1 MLVKS
6 FAKIVPS
13 FVNVPSFVKFLRF
26 PSAPILPEF
35 VKVPLLIT
43 SAIIEPFA
51 LFVNVPPTVNES

>member
-13 FVNVPSFVKFLRF
+13 FVNVPLFVKSLRF

-35 VKVPLLIT
+35 VKLPLLIT
-43 SAIIEPFA
+43 SAIIKPLA
-51 LFVNVPPTVNES
+51 LFVKVPPTVNES